1 MKKIHLTILLIALC
15 FPTILLSQN
24 KEDKKLI
31 KKETNTK
38 ALKELQEK
46 FEKEHKQLL
55 LKAALLGISTTFSK
69 SKNKT
74 GTLTDIRNG
83 IPSYDIDDNIN
94 VAKTGRVD
102 LLWNGGSL
110 GLDLS
115 GSGITIG
122 HWEASGV
129 PFSIHNELNTR
140 VNILESATNGSHAT
154 HTAGTLIA
162 TGVNASAKGMA
173 NGALIDAR
181 RSNNDESEMA
191 SFAANGGILSSHSY
205 SSGDPSGNI
214 PLYGYYANISK
225 DWDEIAYNAP
235 FYTICKSAGNTRND
249 GVNVG
254 DGGYDILYSQG
265 VSKNVITVG
274 AVMNVP
280 IYTGPG
286 SVTMTSFSSYGPT
299 DDWRIKPDLVTNGS
313 NVFSSDIGGFDAY
326 GTKSGTS
333 MSTPSV
339 AGAIA
344 LLQQHY
350 HNINSVYMKSA
361 TVKALLINTADEAGS
376 NPGPDFAFGWGL
388 LNAERAAQLISNNT
402 TTSKILEGTLSDGQS
417 FEFTIT
423 VDGSAPL
430 ALTMAW
436 TDVPGTPIPLSS
448 LTTDQMDLML
458 VNDLD
463 VRVIGT
469 STTYEPWIIQTGSFT
484 NAATTGDN
492 FRDNVE
498 KIEVSAI
505 PAGTYT
511 VKVTHKGQLHN
522 SLDQEF
528 SIAVDNITSSTLSG
542 DQFSLSRF
550 SVYPNPVNQHGILHI
565 SAPDELAINT
575 KVILTDIYGKTL
587 IRKTISESLK
597 HYEVDTST
605 LAKGIYLLQISSNNK
620 SYNKKIVIE

>member
-1 MKKIHLTILLIALC
+1 MKKIQRTILLIAFC

-24 KEDKKLI
+24 AKDKKLI
-31 KKETNTK
+31 KKETNIK

-274 AVMNVP
+274 AVMNVS

-542 DQFSLSRF
+542 DQFSLNRF

-597 HYEVDTST
+597 HYEVDTSN

-620 SYNKKIVIE
+620 SYSKKIVIE

>member
-1 MKKIHLTILLIALC
+1 MKKIHLTILIIALC
-15 FPTILLSQN
+15 FPAVLLSQN
-24 KEDKKLI
+24 TEDKKHI

-83 IPSYDIDDNIN
+83 VPSYDIDDNIN
-94 VAKTGRVD
+94 VAKTGRID

-191 SFAANGGILSSHSY
+191 AFAANGGILSSHSY

-361 TVKALLINTADEAGS
+361 TVKALLINTTDEAGS
-376 NPGPDFAFGWGL
+376 NPGPDFSFGWGL
-388 LNAERAAQLISNNT
+388 LNAERAAQLISNNS

-423 VDGSAPL
+423 VDGSTPL

-436 TDVPGTPIPLSS
+436 TDVPGTPIPLAS

-463 VRVIGT
+463 VRVMGT

-522 SLDQEF
+522 SLDQDF

-542 DQFSLSRF
+542 DQFSLNRF
-550 SVYPNPVNQHGILHI
+550 SVYPNPVSQHGILHI

-587 IRKTISESLK
+587 IRKTISEALK
-597 HYEVDTST
+597 LYEVDTSN
-605 LAKGIYLLQISSNNK
+605 LAKGIYLLQINSNNK
-620 SYNKKIVIE
+620 SYSKKIVIE